1 MRPITTLC
9 VLLSAATA
17 TAQWSVQ
24 ATTTSPTSRND
35 AMMAFDLARGQT
47 VLFGGSAVG
56 GIALRNDTWTYD
68 GSDWAQAAPANSPT
82 GRFGAGLVF
91 DQARNVLVLFGGIA
105 SAISIAAPSNQT
117 WEWNGTDWTQ
127 VTPTAS
133 PTGRAY
139 FGMTY
144 DIARQRTVVF
154 GGSTNPGLLVNSN
167 QTWEYDGTTWVQA
180 AMTSAANPGAL
191 QFPAMAYHAGLA
203 QTVLFGGINPHTGG
217 NNNTW
222 LFDGTTW
229 TQAPVI
235 TSPPGIR
242 NMPKMVYDTF
252 RSTCVMHGGS
262 DPALGTPINETWE
275 FDGAVWRQVNAAM
288 PSPRIRFAMA
298 HDMLAGKPVLFG
310 GSANNTALLDTWEYG
325 AFVADLGAGC
335 PGSNGVPA
343 LAGTTEPRL
352 GSTFVSTMT
361 NLANGTGLGAIVAG
375 FTANNPPVPLAPFGL
390 PGCSLHTNVDA
401 MLFLPVLGGA
411 MTASMALP
419 ADPTLVGL
427 QIHEQGLSL
436 DPGFNPAG
444 MVVSNA
450 ITANLG
456 W

>member
-56 GIALRNDTWTYD
+56 GITLRNDTWTYD
-68 GSDWAQAAPANSPT
+68 GTDWTQAAPANSPT

-154 GGSTNPGLLVNSN
+154 GGSTNPGLLINSN

-180 AMTSAANPGAL
+180 AMTSTANPGAL

-235 TSPPGIR
+235 TPPPGIR

-298 HDMLAGKPVLFG
+298 YDMLAGKPVLFG
-310 GSANNTALLDTWEYG
+310 GSANNTALLDTWQYG

-343 LAGTTEPRL
+343 LAGTTSPRL
-352 GSTFVSTMT
+352 GSTFVATMT
-361 NLANGTGLGAIVAG
+361 NFAPGSGLGAIVAG
-375 FTANNPPVPLAPFGL
+375 FSANNPPVPLAIYGL
-390 PGCSLHTNVDA
+390 PGCFLHTNVDA
-401 MLFLPVLGGA
+401 MLFLPVVGGA
-411 MTASMALP
+411 MTASMLLP
-419 ADPTLVGL
+419 ADPTLLGL

-436 DPGFNPAG
+436 DPGYNPAG